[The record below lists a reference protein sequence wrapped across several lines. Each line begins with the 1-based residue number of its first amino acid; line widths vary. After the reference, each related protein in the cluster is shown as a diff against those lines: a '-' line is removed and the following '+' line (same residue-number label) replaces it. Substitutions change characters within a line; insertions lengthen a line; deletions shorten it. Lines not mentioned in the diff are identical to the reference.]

1 MNNKGGETMP
11 RVHIISMG
19 VGNLDLLTHTASLA
33 IAQSQ
38 VLIGDKRLLEPYASS
53 DKKIYYA
60 TRAQDVVRCINEC
73 ENTERI
79 GIVVSGDVGFYSLA
93 KSVLQMLPE
102 QVELHCGI
110 GSLQYFAAKLQTS
123 WQDVCLVSLHGRDSN
138 IMGKI
143 KKHAKV
149 FLLTG
154 GEHSVNNICRK
165 LIAHGYGKLAVAVGE
180 RLSYTDERISLA
192 SASELV
198 GREFASLSVMMI
210 FNEEYNSNILVTHGL
225 ADECFERGSAPMTK
239 QEVRAVSLSKLGLC
253 ARDVFYDIGA
263 GTGSVSIEAGLLL
276 GDGKVFALERDRESV
291 ELIKR
296 NVEKFQLDNVQVIE
310 SYAPEGLDE
319 LPAADKAF
327 IGGSGGKLGDILD
340 SIYIKNSNCRVV
352 INCIA
357 LESLAACLVYYK
369 TKPDYQ
375 TEIVNITVAK
385 SKKVA
390 SYNMMMGSNPIY
402 IVTAF
407 KIGDEHE

>member
-1 MNNKGGETMP
+1 MP

-19 VGNLDLLTHTASLA
+19 VGNLDLLTHAASLA

-38 VLIGDKRLLEPYASS
+38 VLIGDKRLLEPYASG
-53 DKKIYYA
+53 DKKLYYA
-60 TRAQDVVRCINEC
+60 TRAQDVVRVINEC
-73 ENTERI
+73 SAAERI
-79 GIVVSGDVGFYSLA
+79 GIMVSGDVGFYSLA
-93 KSVLQMLPE
+93 KSVLQTLSE
-102 QVELHCGI
+102 AVELHCGI

-123 WQDVCLVSLHGRDSN
+123 WQDICLVSLHGRESN
-138 IMGKI
+138 IIDKI

-165 LIAHGYGKLAVAVGE
+165 LIAHGYGNLTVAVGE
-180 RLSYTDERISLA
+180 RLSYEDERISVA
-192 SASELV
+192 SACELV
-198 GREFASLSVMMI
+198 EGAFASLSVMMI
-210 FNEEYNSNILVTHGL
+210 FHEKYDINPLVTHGL

-253 ARDVFYDIGA
+253 ARDIFYDIGA

-276 GDGKVFALERDRESV
+276 TDGQVFAMERERESV

-310 SYAPEGLDE
+310 NYAPEGLAE
-319 LPAADKAF
+319 LPAADKVF
-327 IGGSGGKLGDILD
+327 IGGSGGRLNDILD
-340 SIYIKNSNCRVV
+340 SIYAKNSACRIVV
-352 INCIA
+352 NCIA
-357 LESLAACLVYYK
+357 LESLATCLAYYK
-369 TKPDYQ
+369 AKKDYQ

-385 SKKVA
+385 SKKIA

-402 IVTAF
+402 IVTIS
-407 KIGDEHE
+407 KVGDAHGE